1 MLLQFSAIN
10 VWGEVTTMLWI
21 FKFYFRVLRNYWI
34 CQPFL
39 SITATVLVSGP
50 WYVVRKIRA
59 LPNMRRV
66 SQAP

>member
-1 MLLQFSAIN
+1 
-10 VWGEVTTMLWI
+10 
-21 FKFYFRVLRNYWI
+21 
-34 CQPFL
+34 L

-50 WYVVRKIRA
+50 WSVVRKIRA